1 LDYVTS
7 KTRQDFKSL
16 NSRNPEDQK
25 KEKPLVVEFLED
37 WLGLLKKQKVRV
49 YHTVVS
55 TLAANNF
62 KLQKNCETLEAALSE
77 SQQRLGETEEKL
89 EELKEKADSS
99 RAGKKSGTR
108 EKKPLRETIGSK
120 GLEKIINNINERFK
134 FLISRRRICLVIIY
148 LTGLG
153 SSNLLLLTVKKTET
167 CRIIQ
172 SLAVDSPKAQ
182 VMEPA
187 EPVEPPKE
195 LHLGVE
201 IVFMGAIA
209 SLTFIIL
216 SVALSS
222 WGVDPTVLNE
232 VDPLILNSILERLL
246 DQREFLMEVAKNLK
260 EIDEFGK
267 KNNYHHLPS
276 NLLLGI
282 PH

>member
-1 LDYVTS
+1 MKNLNVHLGLKTLGIYV
-7 KTRQDFKSL
+7 
-16 NSRNPEDQK
+16 
-25 KEKPLVVEFLED
+25 LVVSVGIAILLQLACLAFVFCLLASHFL
-37 WLGLLKKQKVRV
+37 
-49 YHTVVS
+49 
-55 TLAANNF
+55 
-62 KLQKNCETLEAALSE
+62 
-77 SQQRLGETEEKL
+77 
-89 EELKEKADSS
+89 DSD
-99 RAGKKSGTR
+99 
-108 EKKPLRETIGSK
+108 
-120 GLEKIINNINERFK
+120 F
-134 FLISRRRICLVIIY
+134 FV
-148 LTGLG
+148 
-153 SSNLLLLTVKKTET
+153 ET

>member
-1 LDYVTS
+1 MSKDRRHFFSYLNFFSSPFSSSSQKNNKDIVSTKFFEELDYVTS

-167 CRIIQ
+167 WKFLQ
-172 SLAVDSPKAQ
+172 TMSVESPKVQ
-182 VMEPA
+182 IQK
-187 EPVEPPKE
+187 PVEPLKE
-195 LHLGVE
+195 SHLGEDIAV
-201 IVFMGAIA
+201 MGAVA
-209 SLTFIIL
+209 SLTTI
-216 SVALSS
+216 
-222 WGVDPTVLNE
+222 T
-232 VDPLILNSILERLL
+232 
-246 DQREFLMEVAKNLK
+246 
-260 EIDEFGK
+260 
-267 KNNYHHLPS
+267 
-276 NLLLGI
+276 LGI
-282 PH
+282 IFNLWGGSTQLF